1 LCKSNNSVGM
11 PSQIQSLSGSIAYL
25 FLGEWIRGIRMLLR
39 SIKQFE
45 YLPQEEYFY
54 EGSQLELGAFI
65 SIPRFDN
72 TSIISDKLGIIRA
85 L

>member
-1 LCKSNNSVGM
+1 
-11 PSQIQSLSGSIAYL
+11 
-25 FLGEWIRGIRMLLR
+25 MLLR